1 MKYSFSHWQ
10 QNILTLLT
18 VALLVFC
25 QRPRD
30 GHEEPCLWRPQAD
43 AAILAPLKLLDLPHG
58 AILQKF
64 KPPIIR
70 WNDGTSFIHVTSN
83 MEVAFSN
90 TSFMAFRRCV
100 CIPLRL

>member
-1 MKYSFSHWQ
+1 MHHFRHQ
-10 QNILTLLT
+10 QILLVLLATL
-18 VALLVFC
+18 LLVFC
-25 QRPRD
+25 QQPRD
-30 GHEEPCLWRPQAD
+30 GHEEPCVWRPQAYV
-43 AAILAPLKLLDLPHG
+43 AVFAPLKLLDLPHG

-64 KPPIIR
+64 KPPMIR
-70 WNDGTSFIHVTSN
+70 WNDGTPFILATSN

>member
-1 MKYSFSHWQ
+1 MRHLRHQ
-10 QNILTLLT
+10 QILLVLLATL
-18 VALLVFC
+18 LLVFC
-25 QRPRD
+25 QRARD
-30 GHEEPCLWRPQAD
+30 GHSEPCVWRPQAD
-43 AAILAPLKLLDLPHG
+43 AAVFAPLKLLELPHG

-64 KPPIIR
+64 KPPTIR
-70 WNDGTSFIHVTSN
+70 WNEGTPFIQATSN

>member
-1 MKYSFSHWQ
+1 MRYFRHQ
-10 QNILTLLT
+10 QILLILMATL
-18 VALLVFC
+18 LLVFC
-25 QRPRD
+25 QKPRD
-30 GHEEPCLWRPQAD
+30 SHEEPCVWRSQAD
-43 AAILAPLKLLDLPHG
+43 AAVFVPLKLLELPHG

-64 KPPIIR
+64 KPPTIR
-70 WNDGTSFIHVTSN
+70 WNDGTPFIQATSN